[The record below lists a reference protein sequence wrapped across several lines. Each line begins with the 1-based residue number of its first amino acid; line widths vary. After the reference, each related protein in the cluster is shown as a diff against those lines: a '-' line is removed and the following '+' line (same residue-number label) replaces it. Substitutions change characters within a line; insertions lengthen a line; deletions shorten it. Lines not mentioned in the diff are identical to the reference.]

1 MRHFFR
7 DLFSGPDLTGSHIR
21 SINIRRAELA
31 KLNDEELKR
40 FGRQATELI
49 DIFAATSV
57 VAARVLGLE
66 MFDVQLQGA
75 LALADGKIT
84 EMQTG
89 EGKTLAAVPAVVA
102 YAKAGLGVHVIT
114 VNDYL
119 ARRDAQWMGGIFEFL
134 GLSVGYIQQEM
145 SAEERRRAYA
155 CDVTYSTANEIGFDY
170 LRDGLALY
178 PRQQVHRPFAVA
190 VIDEADSILI
200 DEARIPL
207 VIAGGQSSEEP
218 LAYRVD
224 RLVQFFRRAK
234 HYTLDEYGRNIALT
248 DAGIRAIETSF
259 GRANL
264 FTDENL
270 PLLTAVQDA
279 LHAHVLLRR
288 DVDYLVK
295 DGAIESVDEFK
306 GRIAQ
311 NRRWP
316 AGLHTAIEAKEG
328 VALKTQGRVLGSITL
343 QNLVA
348 MYPKVCGM
356 TGTAVTQAVELR
368 LVYGLEV
375 VVIPTNRPV
384 IRIDYPDELF
394 DTKWEKEAAVI
405 EEIRRVHQTGRPV
418 LVGTRSVEE
427 SERLSAR
434 IRDVMHQVLNA
445 RHEEYEAQMIARAG
459 ELGAVTISTNM
470 AGRGTDIRLGPGVA
484 ELGGLHVIG
493 TNRHESRRIDHQLRG
508 RAGRQGDPG
517 SSRFFISIQ
526 DDLFVKFG
534 SDMERLDQDVEDV
547 QRLVEGQNLEI
558 RQFLH
563 KYESVIEGQRQE
575 FRRQRQDILIGVTAC
590 SSELERL
597 ISLAA
602 IDDLWSDFL
611 ATITDLREGVQWLS
625 WGGRQPLYEYLR
637 AVDSLFQQLEAQ
649 VDDEIRN
656 RLEDAQQRGIDPTER
671 GATWTYLTTDQPF
684 GSWSER
690 VMKGLVR
697 RYRAG

>member
-1 MRHFFR
+1 
-7 DLFSGPDLTGSHIR
+7 
-21 SINIRRAELA
+21 
-31 KLNDEELKR
+31 
-40 FGRQATELI
+40 
-49 DIFAATSV
+49 
-57 VAARVLGLE
+57 
-66 MFDVQLQGA
+66 
-75 LALADGKIT
+75 
-84 EMQTG
+84 
-89 EGKTLAAVPAVVA
+89 
-102 YAKAGLGVHVIT
+102 
-114 VNDYL
+114 
-119 ARRDAQWMGGIFEFL
+119 
-134 GLSVGYIQQEM
+134 
-145 SAEERRRAYA
+145 
-155 CDVTYSTANEIGFDY
+155 
-170 LRDGLALY
+170 
-178 PRQQVHRPFAVA
+178 
-190 VIDEADSILI
+190 
-200 DEARIPL
+200 
-207 VIAGGQSSEEP
+207 
-218 LAYRVD
+218 
-224 RLVQFFRRAK
+224 
-234 HYTLDEYGRNIALT
+234 
-248 DAGIRAIETSF
+248 
-259 GRANL
+259 
-264 FTDENL
+264 
-270 PLLTAVQDA
+270 
-279 LHAHVLLRR
+279 
-288 DVDYLVK
+288 
-295 DGAIESVDEFK
+295 
-306 GRIAQ
+306 
-311 NRRWP
+311 
-316 AGLHTAIEAKEG
+316 
-328 VALKTQGRVLGSITL
+328 
-343 QNLVA
+343 

-563 KYESVIEGQRQE
+563 KYESVIEGQRQK